1 MWPYFVL
8 FLIPAYLA
16 IQRKRLPSKS
26 ALGQTVLSKPRWPTM
41 WHLFFWV
48 LSLMIGFRYEVGG
61 DWFSYLDN
69 MEEYFYISFFES
81 LFYKDPAYGVLMW
94 MGVQTG
100 TGIYLVNTV
109 CAFLFS
115 YGLLVFCREQPRPWL
130 ALTVAVPYLVIV
142 VAMGYTRQGVAIGL
156 VMVSLVALERG
167 VVWRFILWIAL
178 AAVFHKSAVIMV
190 CLALLAGT
198 KNRVW
203 SIMLVGVSG
212 AFLFLLL
219 LLDSV
224 ENLHSN
230 YIAAAYASSGAP
242 VRVAMNAMPGALF
255 LIFRK
260 RFRLSVVQDD
270 FWGWM
275 SWASLLFVV
284 ILVIS
289 PSSTAVD
296 RLALYFIPLQLFV
309 WSRMPEVL
317 GSAKASN
324 RFWVMV
330 VVVYSA
336 SVMLVWMF
344 FAVNA
349 TAWLP
354 YKFFPLRLL

>member
-1 MWPYFVL
+1 
-8 FLIPAYLA
+8 
-16 IQRKRLPSKS
+16 
-26 ALGQTVLSKPRWPTM
+26 
-41 WHLFFWV
+41 
-48 LSLMIGFRYEVGG
+48 
-61 DWFSYLDN
+61 
-69 MEEYFYISFFES
+69 
-81 LFYKDPAYGVLMW
+81 
-94 MGVQTG
+94 
-100 TGIYLVNTV
+100 
-109 CAFLFS
+109 
-115 YGLLVFCREQPRPWL
+115 
-130 ALTVAVPYLVIV
+130 
-142 VAMGYTRQGVAIGL
+142 
-156 VMVSLVALERG
+156 
-167 VVWRFILWIAL
+167 
-178 AAVFHKSAVIMV
+178 
-190 CLALLAGT
+190 LLAGT